1 MRGKR
6 APQSLS
12 YPIRLPNEV
21 QEDALRLLDVSREVI
36 NTTVAAL
43 WDRLD
48 EFGERETKY
57 AYKQVTVALP
67 SRASRSYSAWAG

>member
-12 YPIRLPNEV
+12 YPIRMPDIV
-21 QEDALRLLDVSREVI
+21 QADALRLLDVSREVI
-36 NTTVAAL
+36 NATVVAL

-48 EFGERETKY
+48 EFWERETKY
-57 AYKQVTVALP
+57 AY
-67 SRASRSYSAWAG
+67 